1 MSTNSLVSTTKLGE
15 YFAKLPVYKADGT
28 NWIFFRDCFLFA
40 VDTAGLSD
48 HFDDGPTGTTSEP
61 TEPQVADP
69 TNLTAK
75 EKKAIKQY
83 SLTRRIWK
91 SEQAVIKQRIASVI
105 PDSLFLKVKREK
117 TIKEMWNKVKTEYK
131 KKSKIVTVDM

>member
-40 VDTAGLSD
+40 VDAAGLSD

-83 SLTRRIWK
+83 SLTRRI
-91 SEQAVIKQRIASVI
+91 
-105 PDSLFLKVKREK
+105 
-117 TIKEMWNKVKTEYK
+117 
-131 KKSKIVTVDM
+131 